1 MAVACRITP
10 CLWFDSQA
18 EDAARCY
25 TAIFPDSRIGQITY
39 YGQAGQEIHGRP
51 PGSVLT
57 VAFELDG
64 QPFTAL
70 NGGPMYQFTEA
81 ISLQVHCETQAEIDH
96 YWNRLTAGS
105 DPATQ
110 QCGWLKDQFGL
121 SWQVVPAILP
131 KLLSDPDP
139 QKTGRVMQA
148 LFPMQKLD
156 IATLQ
161 RAYDG
166 T

>member
-1 MAVACRITP
+1 M
-10 CLWFDSQA
+10 
-18 EDAARCY
+18 
-25 TAIFPDSRIGQITY
+25 
-39 YGQAGQEIHGRP
+39 
-51 PGSVLT
+51 
-57 VAFELDG
+57 AFELDR

-96 YWNRLTAGS
+96 YWDRLTAGS

-110 QCGWLKDQFGL
+110 QCGWLKDRFGL

-148 LFPMQKLD
+148 LFPMKKLD

-161 RAYDG
+161 RAFAG
-166 T
+166 A